1 MLTVRGVLGALY
13 LLAYFYTIS
22 KIPLADA
29 SILAHISPFFVIVLS
44 VVFLTKAFTHEN
56 VVVVEVTRH
65 IGIVFNAMWG
75 LLFWAEVPDTL
86 TIIGES
92 LLLPLA

>member
-1 MLTVRGVLGALY
+1 MFSTEGISMLTVRGVFGALY

-29 SILAHISPFFVIVLS
+29 SILAHISPFFAIVFS

-56 VVVVEVTRH
+56 VVVEVTRH
-65 IGIVFNAMWG
+65 IGIVFNA
-75 LLFWAEVPDTL
+75 
-86 TIIGES
+86 I
-92 LLLPLA
+92 